1 MTDSLIQEYA
11 IAASQPQREAD
22 APFLRR
28 ILLGL
33 IAATIVCGAVTAA
46 LTSQHDL
53 LPDSFDVASAQG

>member
-1 MTDSLIQEYA
+1 MTHSFIQNDA
-11 IAASQPQREAD
+11 IAAGQPQREAD

-33 IAATIVCGAVTAA
+33 IAATMLCGAVAAA

-53 LPDSFDVASAQG
+53 LPDRLDVASAQV

>member
-1 MTDSLIQEYA
+1 MIDSYIQNGA
-11 IAASQPQREAD
+11 IAASQPEREAD

-33 IAATIVCGAVTAA
+33 IAATILCGAVTAA

-53 LPDSFDVASAQG
+53 LPDGVAVASAQV